1 MTILFSLRTLRPRWA
16 LQLALL
22 AALVLA
28 PPLLRAPPAAAQTR
42 NAAEPAAALTGWW
55 EEYSPSSNIVQFL
68 SDGTVRLYLK
78 KGEIGNLRSLDGTWK
93 LGADDASIQMVFS
106 VSGKT
111 LDRSAK
117 LSFEGAEMVL
127 TEDGTQTRHRRHS
140 GKLPAIFA
148 W

>member
-1 MTILFSLRTLRPRWA
+1 MTTISLRIFRPAWA

-22 AALVLA
+22 AAVALA
-28 PPLLRAPPAAAQTR
+28 PPLLRAQPAAAQVR
-42 NAAEPAAALTGWW
+42 NAAEPAAALSGWW
-55 EEYSPSSNIVQFL
+55 EEYSPSSNIIQFQP
-68 SDGTVRLYLK
+68 DGTVRLYLK
-78 KGEIGNLRSLDGTWK
+78 KGEIGNLRSLDGSWK
-93 LGADDASIQMVFS
+93 LGGDKTTIQMVFS
-106 VSGKT
+106 VAGKT

-140 GKLPAIFA
+140 GKLPATYI